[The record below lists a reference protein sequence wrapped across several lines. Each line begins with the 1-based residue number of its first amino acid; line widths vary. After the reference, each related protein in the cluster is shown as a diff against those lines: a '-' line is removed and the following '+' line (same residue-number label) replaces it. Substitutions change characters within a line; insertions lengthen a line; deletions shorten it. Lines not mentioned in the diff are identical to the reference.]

1 LGFVERKSNV
11 WLQDGLLVTRSLRHV
26 IPGGGSIP
34 IIDLIVCKRY
44 PILYLEESSSTVSER
59 GPHFMT
65 ESQNAHCQKEFE
77 VMRQKCI
84 DKASEAAQL
93 KSMKE
98 VDEMGPTEWKR
109 MLSAVSPP
117 DYYEKLTS
125 FQRKEI
131 DTWEERRGSMI
142 QERTRKEITN
152 ILEEEDGLSRKSK
165 RLLRVYV
172 CSYSNHGSAKDHNAY
187 KSIPAHHDHALLTI
201 WDVSDNQVDLFQEGT
216 AVRLKNLGVKSKR
229 CDGMLQLHAN
239 ARAMMEK
246 ITPQPSKEFLRL
258 SGFKKRK
265 YNNLLWAQL
274 LSKQMEKSCLHCP
287 EHDCIGYL
295 LKVSIVIIGDGGGKR
310 VYLYLTDESG
320 FLIRVER
327 DFYNLSDS
335 CSSQWVC
342 GSHDFRQGMI
352 LPIRD
357 IRILPFDPVEGCAV
371 GIWTESSSLGDLTNC
386 ERMFM
391 LKEWCSSTS
400 GKLICDNLLDKL
412 GSHLPCFNKLPN
424 TEAIVIGFVI
434 AFKVHMSGK
443 DHKIVNTTV
452 DGFMGQSESSGT
464 TFKIDI
470 DTGKGRAIEA
480 ILPPKFVSDLLD
492 VCLSDLKVDNM
503 HLLEND
509 VMQDLLA
516 LDLESLNK
524 QICERN
530 TLFSFELNGPKKLSD
545 VCYEVAG
552 IKRADILSTARLYL
566 QSNIIPTGSRE
577 ISV

>member
-1 LGFVERKSNV
+1 
-11 WLQDGLLVTRSLRHV
+11 
-26 IPGGGSIP
+26 
-34 IIDLIVCKRY
+34 
-44 PILYLEESSSTVSER
+44 
-59 GPHFMT
+59 
-65 ESQNAHCQKEFE
+65 
-77 VMRQKCI
+77 
-84 DKASEAAQL
+84 
-93 KSMKE
+93 
-98 VDEMGPTEWKR
+98 
-109 MLSAVSPP
+109 
-117 DYYEKLTS
+117 
-125 FQRKEI
+125 
-131 DTWEERRGSMI
+131 MI

-152 ILEEEDGLSRKSK
+152 TLEDEDGLSRKSK

-172 CSYSNHGSAKDHNAY
+172 CSYSNHGPAKDRNAY
-187 KSIPAHHDHALLTI
+187 KTIPAHHGHALLTI

-295 LKVSIVIIGDGGGKR
+295 LKVSTLIIGDGGGKR

-327 DFYNLSDS
+327 DFYNSSDS

-342 GSHDFRQGMI
+342 GSHDFGQGMI

-386 ERMFM
+386 ERIFM
-391 LKEWCSSTS
+391 LKEWCSSTL
-400 GKLICDNLLDKL
+400 GTLICDNLLDKL
-412 GSHLPCFNKLPN
+412 GSHLPCFEKLPN
-424 TEAIVIGFVI
+424 TVAIVIGFVV
-434 AFKVHMSGK
+434 ALKVHMSSK
-443 DHKIVNTTV
+443 DHKSVNNTAV
-452 DGFMGQSESSGT
+452 DGYLGQNDTSGT
-464 TFKIDI
+464 TFKIYI
-470 DTGKGRAIEA
+470 DTGKGRALEA
-480 ILPPKFVSDLLD
+480 ILPPNFVSDLLG
-492 VCLSDLKVDNM
+492 VCLSDVKL
-503 HLLEND
+503 D
-509 VMQDLLA
+509 VMNQLKTDAKQNLLA

-524 QICERN
+524 QICETN
-530 TLFSFELNGPKKLSD
+530 TLFTFALNSPKNLSD

-566 QSNIIPTGSRE
+566 
-577 ISV
+577 